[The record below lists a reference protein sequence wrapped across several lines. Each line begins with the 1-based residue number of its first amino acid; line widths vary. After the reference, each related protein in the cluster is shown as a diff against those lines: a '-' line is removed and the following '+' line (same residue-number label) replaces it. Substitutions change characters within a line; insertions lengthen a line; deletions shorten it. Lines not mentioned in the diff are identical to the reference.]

1 MHAISSWLVV
11 SLFHGSILAALA
23 WALSRTLLRRATPSA
38 RALLWA
44 IVLAKFL
51 LPFGPPLPV
60 SLSAAADGAVR
71 AGAAVVLGDG
81 EVLDAPLRAN
91 AFPEAVVSL
100 WLAAALLL
108 AAWRLRRVLALRREL
123 SSLPPAPAESEEL
136 VRQASRS
143 LGLAPPRVREG
154 RGGPYLAG
162 LLSPTLV
169 LPAGAGGAPL
179 RAMVIHELAHLRRR
193 DPWLRLLQ
201 AVAETLFFFWP
212 PVRLAGRALALAR
225 EQACDQAVV
234 ESAVLAE
241 ADYARLLVETRRRAQ
256 AAPRTALAMASRVSH
271 LERRIDMLIEKQPL
285 RPARLVLAL
294 FAVLGLAGGARA
306 ADTGPAAAPGVKQ
319 GSLDKNV
326 IAAVIKANLQDV
338 ERCYETALATNAKLA
353 GKIVV
358 EWTVESNGK
367 VSGVSA
373 VENTLGDPGAVKCIT
388 DRIGGW
394 SFPAPSGGGVV
405 VVHYPFQFATSN

>member
-1 MHAISSWLVV
+1 
-11 SLFHGSILAALA
+11 
-23 WALSRTLLRRATPSA
+23 
-38 RALLWA
+38 
-44 IVLAKFL
+44 
-51 LPFGPPLPV
+51 
-60 SLSAAADGAVR
+60 VR

-81 EVLDAPLRAN
+81 ELTDAPLRGD
-91 AFPEAVVSL
+91 AFPEAAVSL
-100 WLAAALLL
+100 WLTAVLLL
-108 AAWRLRRVLALRREL
+108 AAWRLGRALALRREL
-123 SSLPPAPAESEEL
+123 SRLAPASAESEQVVGE
-136 VRQASRS
+136 AARS
-143 LGLAPPRVREG
+143 LRLTPPRVREG

-162 LLSPTLV
+162 LLSPVLV
-169 LPAGAGGAPL
+169 LPAGASGAPL

-201 AVAETLFFFWP
+201 AATETLFFFWP

-234 ESAVLAE
+234 LSAVLAE
-241 ADYARLLVETRRRAQ
+241 TDYARLLVETRRRAE

-294 FAVLGLAGGARA
+294 FAILGLAGGARA
-306 ADTGPAAAPGVKQ
+306 AETGAAATPGAKK

-326 IAAVIKANLQDV
+326 IAAVIKANMTDV
-338 ERCYETALATNAKLA
+338 QHCYETALVANAKLA

-358 EWTVESNGK
+358 EWTVEPNGK
-367 VSGVSA
+367 VTGVSA

-405 VVHYPFQFATSN
+405 VVHYPFVFSTSP